1 MMGNPLFQNGP
12 MSSENMSSLRLR
24 ANAVTIGTSRPH
36 DLAHF
41 YARLLDQPVTADD
54 PAIPGDPIRGGWA
67 QVRPP
72 AGSGL
77 TLNFEYERYHTRP
90 IWPSTAD
97 GQNATQHLDI
107 EVDDLEASVRWALE
121 LGATLADF
129 QPQEDVRVLF
139 DPDGHPF
146 CLFVKTGP
154 DQP

>member
-1 MMGNPLFQNGP
+1 
-12 MSSENMSSLRLR
+12 MSAEKPSSLRIR
-24 ANAVTIGTSRPH
+24 ANSVTIGTSRPH

-41 YARLLDQPVTADD
+41 YSGLLDLPVTADD

-72 AGSGL
+72 AGSGM

-97 GQNATQHLDI
+97 GQNDLDPAI
-107 EVDDLEASVRWALE
+107 RRAVE
-121 LGATLADF
+121 LGATLAEF
-129 QPQEDVRVLF
+129 QPQDDVRVLF

-146 CLFVKTGP
+146 CLFVEA
-154 DQP
+154 

>member
-1 MMGNPLFQNGP
+1 
-12 MSSENMSSLRLR
+12 MSAEKPSSLRIR
-24 ANAVTIGTSRPH
+24 ANSVTIGTSRPH

-41 YARLLDQPVTADD
+41 YSGLLDLPVTADD

-72 AGSGL
+72 AGSGM

-107 EVDDLEASVRWALE
+107 EVDDLDGAVRRAVE

-129 QPQEDVRVLF
+129 QPQDDVRVLF

-146 CLFVKTGP
+146 CLFVEG
-154 DQP
+154 